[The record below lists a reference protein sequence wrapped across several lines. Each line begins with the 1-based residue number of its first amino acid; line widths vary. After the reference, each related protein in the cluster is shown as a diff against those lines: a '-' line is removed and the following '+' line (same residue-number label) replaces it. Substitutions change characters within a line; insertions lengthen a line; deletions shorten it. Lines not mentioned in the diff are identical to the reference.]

1 MDLKLQEE
9 DDGLYFAD
17 LNKQISLLIMD
28 DEDQSL
34 QPLSFSSNPPTSLQ
48 AASHASQPAGMPFP
62 AVYELYMRTE
72 SKGTGVFIP
81 RATLPRKKCRSGR
94 ANAPHRQMA
103 KSEQNPNLSSFFDN
117 RACICCSQRPSR
129 G

>member
-1 MDLKLQEE
+1 MDLKVQEE

-28 DEDQSL
+28 DEDQGL
-34 QPLSFSSNPPTSLQ
+34 QPLSFSDNPPISFQ
-48 AASHASQPAGMPFP
+48 AASHASQPAGVPFP

-94 ANAPHRQMA
+94 TNAPNRQMA
-103 KSEQNPNLSSFFDN
+103 KPQQNPNLSSFLGS
-117 RACICCSQRPSR
+117 RACIYCNQNPSR